1 MKNKILFLSSLVLIF
16 IINIF
21 TGNLDP
27 YFYTILIY
35 IGINIILASSLN
47 LINGY
52 TGQFSLGH
60 AGFMAIGGYLSI
72 AISTYFAP
80 FFMNTFGTGVFGE
93 TVSFLIVL
101 FTGGIAAAFAGIIV
115 GVPSLRLKGDYLA
128 ITTLGFAEIIR
139 VVIQSMDVIGASQGF
154 RGAYIFE
161 NGVKASQIPADMSNV
176 PYVFYSVPKYTN
188 FFWTFTFVALIIYF
202 ISNLMSSTYGRGFLA
217 VKDDEVAAESMGVNT
232 TKFKVIAFVSGA
244 FFAGI
249 AGALYGHFNLYLN
262 PEDFNFLKSEEI
274 VVMVILGGMGS
285 MIGVIIAAI
294 VLTILPEL
302 LRGIAEY
309 RMIIYALLLIWMM
322 LIRGS
327 KLDKNEIALLSG
339 YWGAVIFFILNLT
352 NKVEIPGGFVGGVV
366 GAVAVYFVAR
376 LILTIIPEKKG

>member
-1 MKNKILFLSSLVLIF
+1 MKIKILFLSSLVLIF
-16 IINIF
+16 FLNFFVGYI
-21 TGNLDP
+21 DA
-27 YFYTILIY
+27 YYYTILIY
-35 IGINIILASSLN
+35 IGINIILATSLN

-72 AISTYFAP
+72 AISSYYAP
-80 FFMNTFGTGVFGE
+80 FFINTFGTGGFGQAI
-93 TVSFLIVL
+93 SFVIVL
-101 FTGGIAAAFAGIIV
+101 LLGGTAAAIAGVIV

-139 VVIQSMDVIGASQGF
+139 VVIQSLDVVGASQGF
-154 RGAYIFE
+154 RGAYIFD
-161 NGVKASQIPADMSNV
+161 NGVKAAQIPADMSNV
-176 PYVFYSVPKYTN
+176 PYVFYAVPKYTN
-188 FFWTFTFVALIIYF
+188 FFWVFTFVAVIIYF
-202 ISNLMSSTYGRGFLA
+202 IHNLINSTYGRGFLA

-262 PEDFNFLKSEEI
+262 PEDFNFLKSVEI

-302 LRGIAEY
+302 LRGVAEY
-309 RMIIYALLLIWMM
+309 RMIIYALLLIIMM
-322 LIRGS
+322 LTRPQGLFGV
-327 KLDKNEIALLSG
+327 KLR
-339 YWGAVIFFILNLT
+339 
-352 NKVEIPGGFVGGVV
+352 P
-366 GAVAVYFVAR
+366 
-376 LILTIIPEKKG
+376 KKPI

>member
-1 MKNKILFLSSLVLIF
+1 MNSKILFLSSLVLIF
-16 IINIF
+16 FLNFF
-21 TGNLDP
+21 TEHIDP
-27 YFYTILIY
+27 YYYTILIY
-35 IGINIILASSLN
+35 IGINIILATSLN

-72 AISTYFAP
+72 AVSTYFAP
-80 FFMNTFGTGVFGE
+80 FFMGTFGTELFGQ
-93 TVSFLIVL
+93 TVSFIIVL
-101 FTGGIAAAFAGIIV
+101 LLGGIAAAIAGIVV

-139 VVIQSMDVIGASQGF
+139 VIIQSLEVVGASQGF
-154 RGAYIFE
+154 RGAYIFD
-161 NGVKASQIPADMSNV
+161 NGVKAAQIPADMANV

-188 FFWTFTFVALIIYF
+188 FFWTFTFVAIIIYF
-202 ISNLMSSTYGRGFLA
+202 IHNLINSTYGRGFLA

-262 PEDFNFLKSEEI
+262 PEDFNFLKSVEI

-285 MIGVIIAAI
+285 MLGVIIAAI
-294 VLTILPEL
+294 ILTILPEL
-302 LRGIAEY
+302 LRSVSEY
-309 RMIIYALLLIWMM
+309 RMIIYSLLLIIMM
-322 LIRGS
+322 LTRPQGLFGVS
-327 KLDKNEIALLSG
+327 LRRKKL
-339 YWGAVIFFILNLT
+339 
-352 NKVEIPGGFVGGVV
+352 KV
-366 GAVAVYFVAR
+366 
-376 LILTIIPEKKG
+376 KS

>member
-1 MKNKILFLSSLVLIF
+1 MNSKILFISSLILIF
-16 IINIF
+16 FLNFF
-21 TGNLDP
+21 TDQIDP
-27 YFYTILIY
+27 YYYTILIY
-35 IGINIILASSLN
+35 IGINIILATSLN

-72 AISTYFAP
+72 AISTYYAP
-80 FFMNTFGTGVFGE
+80 FFEDTFGTGLFGH
-93 TVSFLIVL
+93 TISFIIVL
-101 FTGGIAAAFAGIIV
+101 LLGGSAAAVAGIIV

-139 VVIQSMDVIGASQGF
+139 VIIQSLEVVGASQGF
-154 RGAYIFE
+154 RGAYIFD
-161 NGVKASQIPADMSNV
+161 NGVKAAQIPADMSGV
-176 PYVFYSVPKYTN
+176 PNVFYAVPKYTN
-188 FFWTFTFVALIIYF
+188 FFWTFTFVAIIIYF
-202 ISNLMSSTYGRGFLA
+202 IHNLINSTYGRGFLA

-262 PEDFNFLKSEEI
+262 PEDFNFLKSVEI

-285 MIGVIIAAI
+285 MAGVIIAAI

-302 LRGIAEY
+302 LRSVSEY
-309 RMIIYALLLIWMM
+309 RMIIYALLLIVMM
-322 LIRGS
+322 LTRPQG
-327 KLDKNEIALLSG
+327 L
-339 YWGAVIFFILNLT
+339 F
-352 NKVEIPGGFVGGVV
+352 GVSLK
-366 GAVAVYFVAR
+366 R
-376 LILTIIPEKKG
+376 KKGIAKQDTLKVKN

>member
-1 MKNKILFLSSLVLIF
+1 MRNILLFAISLVLVF
-16 IINIF
+16 ILNFF
-21 TGNLDP
+21 TGNMDP

-72 AISTYFAP
+72 ALSTYFAP
-80 FFMNTFGTGVFGE
+80 FFINTFGTGILGNAI
-93 TVSFLIVL
+93 SFLIVL
-101 FTGGIAAAFAGIIV
+101 FAGGIAAAFAGIIV

-139 VVIQSMDVIGASQGF
+139 VVIQSLDVIGASQGY

-161 NGVKASQIPADMSNV
+161 NGVKASQIPADMSNI
-176 PYVFYSVPKYTN
+176 PYVFYSVPKYTD
-188 FFWTFTFVALIIYF
+188 FFWTYLFVIIIIFF

-232 TKFKVIAFVSGA
+232 TKFKVTAFISGA

-262 PEDFNFLKSEEI
+262 PEDFNFLKSVEI

-285 MIGVIIAAI
+285 MIGVIIAAVI
-294 VLTILPEL
+294 LTILPEF
-302 LRGIAEY
+302 LRQVAEY
-309 RMIIYALLLIWMM
+309 RMIIYALLLIIMM
-322 LIRGS
+322 LLRPQGLFGVQLRGKKIREI
-327 KLDKNEIALLSG
+327 KNK
-339 YWGAVIFFILNLT
+339 T
-352 NKVEIPGGFVGGVV
+352 
-366 GAVAVYFVAR
+366 
-376 LILTIIPEKKG
+376 

>member
-1 MKNKILFLSSLVLIF
+1 MNSKILFLSSLILIF
-16 IINIF
+16 FLNLF
-21 TGNLDP
+21 TDQIDP
-27 YFYTILIY
+27 YYYTILIY
-35 IGINIILASSLN
+35 IGINIILATSLN

-72 AISTYFAP
+72 ALSTYFAP
-80 FFMNTFGTGVFGE
+80 FFMDTFGTGLFGH
-93 TVSFLIVL
+93 TVSFIIVL
-101 FTGGIAAAFAGIIV
+101 LLGGFAAAIAGIIV

-139 VVIQSMDVIGASQGF
+139 VIIQSLEVVGASQGF
-154 RGAYIFE
+154 RGAYIFN
-161 NGVKASQIPADMSNV
+161 NGVKAAQIPADMSAV

-188 FFWTFTFVALIIYF
+188 FFWTFTFVAIIIYF
-202 ISNLMSSTYGRGFLA
+202 IHNLINSTYGRGFLA

-262 PEDFNFLKSEEI
+262 PEDFNFLKSVEI

-285 MIGVIIAAI
+285 MAGVIIAA
-294 VLTILPEL
+294 VLLTILPEL
-302 LRGIAEY
+302 LRSVSEY
-309 RMIIYALLLIWMM
+309 RMIIYSLLLIIMM
-322 LIRGS
+322 LTRPQGLFGVS
-327 KLDKNEIALLSG
+327 LRRNKL
-339 YWGAVIFFILNLT
+339 
-352 NKVEIPGGFVGGVV
+352 KV
-366 GAVAVYFVAR
+366 
-376 LILTIIPEKKG
+376 KS

>member
-1 MKNKILFLSSLVLIF
+1 MVNSKILFISSLVLIF
-16 IINIF
+16 ILNFF
-21 TGNLDP
+21 TGSIDA
-27 YFYTILIY
+27 YYYTILIY
-35 IGINIILASSLN
+35 IGINIILATSLN

-80 FFMNTFGTGVFGE
+80 FFINTFGTGAFGE
-93 TVSFLIVL
+93 TISFVIVL
-101 FTGGIAAAFAGIIV
+101 FLGGFAAAIAGIIV

-139 VVIQSMDVIGASQGF
+139 VIIQSLEVVGASQGF
-154 RGAYIFE
+154 RGAYIFN
-161 NGVKASQIPADMSNV
+161 NGMKSAQIPADMANV

-188 FFWTFTFVALIIYF
+188 FFWTFLFVAVIIYF
-202 ISNLMSSTYGRGFLA
+202 IHNLINSTYGRGFLA
-217 VKDDEVAAESMGVNT
+217 VKDDEVAAESMGINT

-262 PEDFNFLKSEEI
+262 PEDFNFLKSVEI

-302 LRGIAEY
+302 LRSVSEY
-309 RMIIYALLLIWMM
+309 RMIIYALLLIGMM
-322 LIRGS
+322 LLRPQGLFGVS
-327 KLDKNEIALLSG
+327 LKPKKREKL
-339 YWGAVIFFILNLT
+339 
-352 NKVEIPGGFVGGVV
+352 KV
-366 GAVAVYFVAR
+366 
-376 LILTIIPEKKG
+376 KS